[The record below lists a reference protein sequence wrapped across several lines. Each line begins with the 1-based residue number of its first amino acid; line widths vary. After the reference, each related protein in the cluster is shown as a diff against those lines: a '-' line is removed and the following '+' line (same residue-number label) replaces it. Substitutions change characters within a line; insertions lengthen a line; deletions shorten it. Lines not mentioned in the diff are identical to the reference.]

1 MKTINHPEQYDVVV
15 AGARVAGASTAMLL
29 ARMGYRVLVVDR
41 GHEGSDTL
49 STHALMRGG
58 VLQLHRWGL
67 LDRIVAAGTPA
78 LATTTFFWGDE
89 TLVIPTKPALGVDA
103 LYAPR
108 RTVLDPVLVGAA
120 REDGV
125 EVRFETALDHVVTN
139 ATGRA
144 IGVQITE
151 PDGRSLNVPARLVVG
166 ADGVTSRV
174 ARSIGA
180 GSYVTGAAASA
191 FAYAYF
197 ETDVASGYEWY
208 YRPGVT
214 GGAIPTNDGTLVW
227 IGTTPERFRSE
238 IRGDVGS
245 GFWRVL
251 SEVARPLVERMGD
264 AERTS
269 PWRSTPGQVGYHRQ
283 SWGPGWALVGDAAH
297 FKDPVSAHG
306 LTDAM
311 RDAELLARSVDAGL
325 RGRRPMAEALLS
337 YQLTRDRLA
346 KPIFGPTDRIASY
359 GWDLAEVKELLFSLS
374 DAMRDEVSAI
384 ADFDLDQAA

>member
-1 MKTINHPEQYDVVV
+1 
-15 AGARVAGASTAMLL
+15 
-29 ARMGYRVLVVDR
+29 
-41 GHEGSDTL
+41 
-49 STHALMRGG
+49 
-58 VLQLHRWGL
+58 
-67 LDRIVAAGTPA
+67 
-78 LATTTFFWGDE
+78 
-89 TLVIPTKPALGVDA
+89 
-103 LYAPR
+103 
-108 RTVLDPVLVGAA
+108 
-120 REDGV
+120 
-125 EVRFETALDHVVTN
+125 
-139 ATGRA
+139 
-144 IGVQITE
+144 
-151 PDGRSLNVPARLVVG
+151 
-166 ADGVTSRV
+166 
-174 ARSIGA
+174 
-180 GSYVTGAAASA
+180 
-191 FAYAYF
+191 
-197 ETDVASGYEWY
+197 
-208 YRPGVT
+208 
-214 GGAIPTNDGTLVW
+214 
-227 IGTTPERFRSE
+227 
-238 IRGDVGS
+238 
-245 GFWRVL
+245 VL

-325 RGRRPMAEALLS
+325 RGRRPMAEALHS